1 MGDRPSNACIRF
13 ELVHPF
19 ERPDVPALCRQ
30 RSRVITGYLWR
41 VIGSSTASSSIFFVI
56 EIIGTVTFAISGV
69 MAAARASMDWLG
81 AIVLAVVVAIGGGT
95 IRDILIGRL
104 PVGWIEEASPVLVAI
119 GTAVIVILVLRLR
132 PNADLIS
139 WTPTLIADAAG
150 LSAFVIIGT
159 DIAMDAGLDGFLA
172 IVLGTIT
179 GVGGGVL
186 RDILTGNKPIVLVG
200 QVYAL
205 AGIAGASLF
214 VILIDSGVN
223 RDLSV
228 WLPMFTIF
236 GIRMLSI
243 RRDWHLPKVV
253 AQPGA

>member
-1 MGDRPSNACIRF
+1 MIC
-13 ELVHPF
+13 
-19 ERPDVPALCRQ
+19 
-30 RSRVITGYLWR
+30 
-41 VIGSSTASSSIFFVI
+41 GSEASSSIFLVI
-56 EIIGTVTFAISGV
+56 EVIGTVTFAISGV

-95 IRDILIGRL
+95 IRDVLIGRF
-104 PVGWIEEASPVLVAI
+104 PVSWIEDASPVLVAI
-119 GTAVIVILVLRLR
+119 GTAVIVIAILRLR
-132 PNADLIS
+132 PQADLVT

-150 LSAFVIIGT
+150 LSAFVILGT
-159 DIAMDAGLDGFLA
+159 DIALESGLNGLLA
-172 IVLGTIT
+172 ILLGTIT

-205 AGIAGASLF
+205 AGIAGAALF
-214 VILIDSGVN
+214 VVLIELGVN
-223 RDLSV
+223 PDLSV
-228 WLPMFTIF
+228 WLPMAVIF

-253 AQPGA
+253 SQA

>member
-1 MGDRPSNACIRF
+1 M
-13 ELVHPF
+13 
-19 ERPDVPALCRQ
+19 
-30 RSRVITGYLWR
+30 
-41 VIGSSTASSSIFFVI
+41 IGGSEASSSIFLVI
-56 EIIGTVTFAISGV
+56 EVIGTVTFAISGV

-95 IRDILIGRL
+95 IRDVLIGRF
-104 PVGWIEEASPVLVAI
+104 PVSWIEDASPVLVAI
-119 GTAVIVILVLRLR
+119 GTAVIVIAILRLR
-132 PNADLIS
+132 PQADLVT

-150 LSAFVIIGT
+150 LSAFVILGT
-159 DIAMDAGLDGFLA
+159 DTALESGLNGFLA
-172 IVLGTIT
+172 ILLGTIT

-205 AGIAGASLF
+205 AGIAGAALF
-214 VILIDSGVN
+214 VVLIELGVN
-223 RDLSV
+223 PDLSV
-228 WLPMFTIF
+228 WLPMAVIF

-253 AQPGA
+253 SQA

>member
-1 MGDRPSNACIRF
+1 MC
-13 ELVHPF
+13 
-19 ERPDVPALCRQ
+19 LCVD
-30 RSRVITGYLWR
+30 SIYTGYVWR
-41 VIGSSTASSSIFFVI
+41 VIGGSEASSSIFLVI
-56 EIIGTVTFAISGV
+56 EVIGTVTFAISGV

-95 IRDILIGRL
+95 IRDVLIGRF
-104 PVGWIEEASPVLVAI
+104 PVSWIEDASPVLVAI
-119 GTAVIVILVLRLR
+119 GTAVIVILRLR
-132 PNADLIS
+132 PQADLVT

-150 LSAFVIIGT
+150 LSAFVILGT
-159 DIAMDAGLDGFLA
+159 DIALESGLNGFLA
-172 IVLGTIT
+172 ILLGTIT

-205 AGIAGASLF
+205 AGIAGAALF
-214 VILIDSGVN
+214 VVLIELGVN
-223 RDLSV
+223 PDLSV
-228 WLPMFTIF
+228 WLPMAVIF

-253 AQPGA
+253 SQA

>member
-1 MGDRPSNACIRF
+1 M
-13 ELVHPF
+13 
-19 ERPDVPALCRQ
+19 
-30 RSRVITGYLWR
+30 
-41 VIGSSTASSSIFFVI
+41 IGGSEASSSIFLVI
-56 EIIGTVTFAISGV
+56 EVIGTVTFAISGV

-95 IRDILIGRL
+95 IRDVLIGRF
-104 PVGWIEEASPVLVAI
+104 PVSWIEDASPVLAAI
-119 GTAVIVILVLRLR
+119 GTAVIVIAILRLR
-132 PNADLIS
+132 PQADLVT

-150 LSAFVIIGT
+150 LSAFVILGT
-159 DIAMDAGLDGFLA
+159 DIALESGLNGFLA
-172 IVLGTIT
+172 ILLGTIT

-205 AGIAGASLF
+205 AGIAGAALF
-214 VILIDSGVN
+214 VVLIELGVN
-223 RDLSV
+223 PDLSV
-228 WLPMFTIF
+228 WLPMAVIF

-253 AQPGA
+253 SQA

>member
-1 MGDRPSNACIRF
+1 M
-13 ELVHPF
+13 
-19 ERPDVPALCRQ
+19 
-30 RSRVITGYLWR
+30 
-41 VIGSSTASSSIFFVI
+41 IGGSEASSSIFLVI
-56 EIIGTVTFAISGV
+56 EVIGTVTFAISGV

-95 IRDILIGRL
+95 IRDVLIGRF
-104 PVGWIEEASPVLVAI
+104 PVSWIEDASPVLVAI
-119 GTAVIVILVLRLR
+119 GTAVIVIAILRLR
-132 PNADLIS
+132 PQADLVT

-150 LSAFVIIGT
+150 LSAFVILGT
-159 DIAMDAGLDGFLA
+159 DIALESGLDGFLA
-172 IVLGTIT
+172 ILLGTIT

-205 AGIAGASLF
+205 AGIAGAALF
-214 VILIDSGVN
+214 VALIELGVN
-223 RDLSV
+223 PDLSV
-228 WLPMFTIF
+228 WLPMAVIF

-253 AQPGA
+253 SQA

>member
-1 MGDRPSNACIRF
+1 M
-13 ELVHPF
+13 
-19 ERPDVPALCRQ
+19 
-30 RSRVITGYLWR
+30 
-41 VIGSSTASSSIFFVI
+41 IGGSGASSSIFLVI
-56 EIIGTVTFAISGV
+56 EVIGTVTFAISGV

-95 IRDILIGRL
+95 IRDVLIGRF
-104 PVGWIEEASPVLVAI
+104 PVSWIEDASPVLVAI
-119 GTAVIVILVLRLR
+119 GTAVIVIAILRLR
-132 PNADLIS
+132 PQADLVT

-150 LSAFVIIGT
+150 LSAFVILGT
-159 DIAMDAGLDGFLA
+159 DIALESGLNGFLA
-172 IVLGTIT
+172 ILLGTIT

-205 AGIAGASLF
+205 AGIAGAALF
-214 VILIDSGVN
+214 VVLIELGVN
-223 RDLSV
+223 PDLSV
-228 WLPMFTIF
+228 WLPMAVIF

-253 AQPGA
+253 SQA

>member
-1 MGDRPSNACIRF
+1 
-13 ELVHPF
+13 
-19 ERPDVPALCRQ
+19 
-30 RSRVITGYLWR
+30 
-41 VIGSSTASSSIFFVI
+41 VIGGSEASSSIFLVI
-56 EIIGTVTFAISGV
+56 EVIGTVTFAISGV

-95 IRDILIGRL
+95 IRDVLIGRF
-104 PVGWIEEASPVLVAI
+104 PVSWIEEAWPVLVAI
-119 GTAVIVILVLRLR
+119 GTAVIVIVILRLR
-132 PNADLIS
+132 PQADLVT

-150 LSAFVIIGT
+150 LSAFVILGT
-159 DIAMDAGLDGFLA
+159 DIALESGLNGFLA
-172 IVLGTIT
+172 ILLGTIT

-205 AGIAGASLF
+205 AGIAGAALF
-214 VILIDSGVN
+214 VVLIELGVN
-223 RDLSV
+223 PDLSV
-228 WLPMFTIF
+228 WLPMAVIF

-253 AQPGA
+253 SQA

>member
-1 MGDRPSNACIRF
+1 M
-13 ELVHPF
+13 
-19 ERPDVPALCRQ
+19 
-30 RSRVITGYLWR
+30 
-41 VIGSSTASSSIFFVI
+41 IGGSEASSSIFLVI
-56 EIIGTVTFAISGV
+56 EVIGTVTFAISGV

-95 IRDILIGRL
+95 IRDVLIGRF
-104 PVGWIEEASPVLVAI
+104 PVSWIEDASPVLVAI
-119 GTAVIVILVLRLR
+119 GTAVIVIAILRLR
-132 PNADLIS
+132 PQADLVT

-150 LSAFVIIGT
+150 LSAFVILGT
-159 DIAMDAGLDGFLA
+159 DIALESGLDGFLA
-172 IVLGTIT
+172 ILLGTIT

-205 AGIAGASLF
+205 AGIAGATLF
-214 VILIDSGVN
+214 VVLIELGVN
-223 RDLSV
+223 PDLSV
-228 WLPMFTIF
+228 WLPMAVIF

-253 AQPGA
+253 SQA

>member
-1 MGDRPSNACIRF
+1 MC
-13 ELVHPF
+13 
-19 ERPDVPALCRQ
+19 LCVD
-30 RSRVITGYLWR
+30 SIYTGYVWR
-41 VIGSSTASSSIFFVI
+41 VIGGSEASSSIFLVI
-56 EIIGTVTFAISGV
+56 EVIGTVTFAISGV

-95 IRDILIGRL
+95 IRDVLIGRF
-104 PVGWIEEASPVLVAI
+104 PVSWIEDASPVLVAI
-119 GTAVIVILVLRLR
+119 GTAVMRLR
-132 PNADLIS
+132 PQADLVT

-150 LSAFVIIGT
+150 LSAFVILGT
-159 DIAMDAGLDGFLA
+159 DIALESGLNGFLA
-172 IVLGTIT
+172 ILLGTIT

-205 AGIAGASLF
+205 AGIAGAALF
-214 VILIDSGVN
+214 VVLIELGVN
-223 RDLSV
+223 PDLSV
-228 WLPMFTIF
+228 WLPMAVIF

-253 AQPGA
+253 SQA

>member
-1 MGDRPSNACIRF
+1 MC
-13 ELVHPF
+13 
-19 ERPDVPALCRQ
+19 LCVD
-30 RSRVITGYLWR
+30 SISTGYVWR
-41 VIGSSTASSSIFFVI
+41 VIGGSEASSSIFLVI
-56 EIIGTVTFAISGV
+56 EVIGTVTFAISGV

-95 IRDILIGRL
+95 IRDVLIGRF
-104 PVGWIEEASPVLVAI
+104 PVSWIEDASPVLAAI
-119 GTAVIVILVLRLR
+119 GTAVIVIAILRLR
-132 PNADLIS
+132 PQADLVT

-150 LSAFVIIGT
+150 LSAFVILGT
-159 DIAMDAGLDGFLA
+159 DIALESGLNGFLA
-172 IVLGTIT
+172 ILLGTIT

-205 AGIAGASLF
+205 AGIAGAALF
-214 VILIDSGVN
+214 VVLIELGVN
-223 RDLSV
+223 PDLSV
-228 WLPMFTIF
+228 WLPMAVIF

-253 AQPGA
+253 SQA